1 MLTVPGIS
9 TGTSLNTR
17 TIRLHVP
24 HESMWGQWSSFRY
37 EPLPLTAWTR
47 IRIANQPQDFIPT
60 NTKFHKLF
68 LDLLQ
73 RIFVYDPKN
82 RITAKEA
89 LKHQW
94 FKESLVDD
102 GTEALRIGE
111 QLQRTTQRRWF
122 GQPSAGHLYRVWSS
136 FALIFRRC
144 GALLNQEAGTSR

>member
-1 MLTVPGIS
+1 
-9 TGTSLNTR
+9 
-17 TIRLHVP
+17 
-24 HESMWGQWSSFRY
+24 MWLKPRVN
-37 EPLPLTAWTR
+37 
-47 IRIANQPQDFIPT
+47 IANQSQDFIPT

-111 QLQRTTQRRWF
+111 QLQRTTQRR
-122 GQPSAGHLYRVWSS
+122 
-136 FALIFRRC
+136 
-144 GALLNQEAGTSR
+144 